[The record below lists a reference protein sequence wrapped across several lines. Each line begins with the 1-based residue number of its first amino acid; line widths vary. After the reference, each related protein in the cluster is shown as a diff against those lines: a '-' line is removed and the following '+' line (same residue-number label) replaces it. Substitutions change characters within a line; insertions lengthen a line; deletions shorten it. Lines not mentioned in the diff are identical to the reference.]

1 MTHNILPSGV
11 ARWVVEIVYLSVP
24 QVFVPASLTMAE
36 PLRALVVD
44 DEPDVQLLFSQR
56 FRRETKK
63 GLVQLSYA
71 ESGPEALKVLK
82 SAATDVAL
90 VLSDINMPG
99 MTGLELL
106 RIIKAEYPDLRVMMV
121 TAYDDAAMQEEAF
134 SNGAEGYLI
143 KPIDFSK
150 LKRDVF
156 ELEV

>member
-1 MTHNILPSGV
+1 
-11 ARWVVEIVYLSVP
+11 
-24 QVFVPASLTMAE
+24 MAD

-71 ESGPEALKVLK
+71 ESGLEALEVLK
-82 SAATDVAL
+82 SESTDVVL

-134 SNGAEGYLI
+134 SNGAEGYLT
-143 KPIDFSK
+143 KPIDFSE

-156 ELEV
+156 ELEA

>member
-1 MTHNILPSGV
+1 
-11 ARWVVEIVYLSVP
+11 
-24 QVFVPASLTMAE
+24 MAV

-71 ESGPEALKVLK
+71 ESGAEALEVLK
-82 SAATDVAL
+82 SAATDVVL

-143 KPIDFSK
+143 KPVDFSK

>member
-1 MTHNILPSGV
+1 
-11 ARWVVEIVYLSVP
+11 
-24 QVFVPASLTMAE
+24 MAE

>member
-1 MTHNILPSGV
+1 
-11 ARWVVEIVYLSVP
+11 
-24 QVFVPASLTMAE
+24 MAE

-56 FRRETKK
+56 FRRETRK

-71 ESGPEALKVLK
+71 ESGLEALDVLK
-82 SAATDVAL
+82 SEATDVVL

-106 RIIKAEYPDLRVMMV
+106 RIIKAEYPDLRVLMV

-134 SNGAEGYLI
+134 SNGAEGYLT
-143 KPIDFSK
+143 KPIDFSE

-156 ELEV
+156 ELEA

>member
-1 MTHNILPSGV
+1 
-11 ARWVVEIVYLSVP
+11 
-24 QVFVPASLTMAE
+24 MAE

-71 ESGPEALKVLK
+71 ESGLEALEVLK
-82 SAATDVAL
+82 SESTDVVL

-134 SNGAEGYLI
+134 SNGAEGYLT
-143 KPIDFSK
+143 KPIDFSE